1 MNINGRVSLCGLISG
16 YNAESVVPGPA
27 WGNLLIKRI
36 KLKGFI
42 VFDYFKRY
50 MEAYQD
56 ITQWLKDDKIK
67 YKNHII
73 PGIENAG
80 SAIKK
85 LFSGENEGKL
95 IIKISEPN

>member
-1 MNINGRVSLCGLISG
+1 
-16 YNAESVVPGPA
+16 
-27 WGNLLIKRI
+27 
-36 KLKGFI
+36 
-42 VFDYFKRY
+42 

-56 ITQWLKDDKIK
+56 IAQWLKDDKIK

>member
-1 MNINGRVSLCGLISG
+1 MTTMPFFLAASKSMFPKPTAKFEIILISSG
-16 YNAESVVPGPA
+16 S
-27 WGNLLIKRI
+27 L
-36 KLKGFI
+36 FI
-42 VFDYFKRY
+42 VSASNFSV
-50 MEAYQD
+50 
-56 ITQWLKDDKIK
+56 KDDKIK